1 MTTPVLRHDGADP
14 PDAAVAR
21 GEAAFRAARARRR
34 RATLLGLAL
43 LAACLLASAWM
54 SEVRPATLAEGLP
67 RVGDYFHRILPTLRW
82 PVLLAGSE
90 TEGSLASW
98 FYRLDSWAWLLFE
111 TANMAALATLL
122 GAGAA
127 LLLAFPAARNL
138 GAGTLA
144 MQLARRGLEAMRT
157 VPEIVFALILVW
169 AFGVGPLAG
178 ILAIALHTAGAL
190 GKLFAEAIENAAM
203 GPWEGVRAAGGSWA
217 QGCRFAILPQVLPN
231 LLSYALLRFEINLR
245 SASVIGFVGGGGIG
259 EELYT
264 VIAQNYYE
272 EISAIVVL
280 ILLAVAAID
289 LLSERLRH
297 RVIGAV
303 GGAA

>member
-1 MTTPVLRHDGADP
+1 M
-14 PDAAVAR
+14 
-21 GEAAFRAARARRR
+21 
-34 RATLLGLAL
+34 LGLTAL
-43 LAACLLASAWM
+43 LAALLAAAWM
-54 SEVRPATLAEGLP
+54 SEVRPATLASGLP
-67 RVGDYFHRILPTLRW
+67 RIGEYFARILPTLRW
-82 PVLLAGSE
+82 PVLLADSQ
-90 TEGSLASW
+90 TEGSLAAW
-98 FYRLDSWAWLLFE
+98 FYRLDSWSWLLFE

-138 GAGTLA
+138 GAGMLA
-144 MQLARRGLEAMRT
+144 FQCARRSLEAMRT
-157 VPEIVFALILVW
+157 VPEIVVALILVW

-178 ILAIALHTAGAL
+178 ILAIACHTAGAL
-190 GKLFAEAIENAAM
+190 GKLFAEAIENTPRLA
-203 GPWEGVRAAGGSWA
+203 WDGVRAAGGTWPQA
-217 QGCRFAILPQVLPN
+217 CRFAILPQVAPN

-280 ILLAVAAID
+280 ILLAVACID
-289 LLSERLRH
+289 LLSEALRH
-297 RVIGAV
+297 RIIGAF
-303 GGAA
+303 G